1 LGAFINRLEATTNN
15 LSISIE
21 NQQAAEARV
30 RNVDVAAESSSLVSR
45 QILQQAAASILTQAN
60 QVPSL
65 ALSLLRG

>member
-1 LGAFINRLEATTNN
+1 LEATVSN

-30 RNVDVAAESSSLVSR
+30 RNVDVAAESSKLVSN
-45 QILQQAAASILTQAN
+45 QILQQAAASILSQAN
-60 QVPSL
+60 QTPSL

>member
-1 LGAFINRLEATTNN
+1 
-15 LSISIE
+15 
-21 NQQAAEARV
+21 
-30 RNVDVAAESSSLVSR
+30 VDVAQESSKLVSS